1 MILLKAKE
9 FVTGWLWDPPGGNRA
24 TNGQPWSPEHVIDA
38 AQMVLDAN
46 PVNIDELKAQ
56 CSYAKSKALR
66 GGRAQQAQG
75 IVTVVNLI
83 ETMEAKKNVNV

>member
-1 MILLKAKE
+1 MTLEKAKE
-9 FVTGWLWDPPGGNRA
+9 YVTAWLWDPPGDNRA
-24 TNGQPWSPEHVIDA
+24 TTGQVWLPGHVADT
-38 AQMVLDAN
+38 AQMIVDAN

-56 CSYAKSKALR
+56 CRYAKSKALR

-83 ETMEAKKNVNV
+83 ENMEARSCH

>member
-1 MILLKAKE
+1 MTLEKAKDY
-9 FVTGWLWDPPGGNRA
+9 VTSWLWDPPGGNRA
-24 TNGQPWSPEHVIDA
+24 TRGKPWAPEHVVDA
-38 AQMVLDAN
+38 AQMILDAN

-75 IVTVVNLI
+75 IITVVNLI
-83 ETMEAKKNVNV
+83 ENMEARASCQ